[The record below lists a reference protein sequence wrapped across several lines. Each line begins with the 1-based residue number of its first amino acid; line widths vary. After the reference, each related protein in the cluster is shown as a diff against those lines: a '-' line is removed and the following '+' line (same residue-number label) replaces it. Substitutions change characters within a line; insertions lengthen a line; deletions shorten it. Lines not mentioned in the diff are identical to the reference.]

1 MDVRNCIHNIFFVKI
16 KHYDDCNLFVLMVD
30 DNEND
35 NDNDNNNL
43 IKIFFNKI

>member
-16 KHYDDCNLFVLMVD
+16 KHDDCNLFVLMVD